1 MPAALESFPSRLFDF
16 GKNPFIVALPA
27 TSPMRLDSIK
37 AGKRRRAVSVIVAE
51 LMMVAVVL
59 IVAVIL
65 AGFVYGTMA
74 GYIPPAEVAAQATL
88 CSSSSGSSVCQFIL
102 TNLGPRTVNTD
113 GLCTMTVGGSSVA
126 GVLQNGGTVPPNGS
140 LNSAECVVSGGQ
152 AVSGSTVGGTISLSN
167 GAQVYY
173 AGTMN

>member
-1 MPAALESFPSRLFDF
+1 
-16 GKNPFIVALPA
+16 
-27 TSPMRLDSIK
+27 MRLDSIK

-51 LMMVAVVL
+51 LMMLVVVL

-74 GYIPPAEVAAQATL
+74 GYIPPAEVAAEATI
-88 CSSSSGSSVCQFIL
+88 CSSSGGSSVCQFML

-113 GLCTMTVGGSSVA
+113 GLCTMTVGGSRVA
-126 GVLQNGGTVPPNGS
+126 GVLQNGGAVPPNGS
-140 LNSAECVVSGGQ
+140 LNSVECLVSGGQ
-152 AVSGSTVGGTISLSN
+152 VVSGSTVGGTISLSN

-173 AGTMN
+173 AGTVS